1 MTNAEFEILDELYF
15 LKSFAELNRVL
26 VFTET
31 TWKIELANLY
41 QKGWLRCY
49 ESAIQEPLTG
59 EPDFENNFHKY
70 YYLATK
76 AGLLA
81 HTTR

>member
-1 MTNAEFEILDELYF
+1 MTDTEFDILDELYF

-26 VFTET
+26 
-31 TWKIELANLY
+31 KIPEIVLKEELENLY
-41 QKGWLRCY
+41 QKGWLKCY
-49 ESAIQEPLTG
+49 ESAIKEPISG
-59 EPDFENNFHKY
+59 EPDFQANYQKY

-81 HTTR
+81 HNTQ